1 MRTWVKATLG
11 GVALLLLGLGV
22 LAGTS
27 AYFVMRHLDVRPAR
41 EADTAARFEAV
52 KARFSGR
59 APLIEI
65 VGPGPG
71 DLRVQRPDRPDGRRV
86 TTLHVLTWNAED
98 EELFQT
104 EVPLWLMRF
113 STLNVLSKL
122 GVAPERFRLTVNDI
136 ERYGPGLIADYH
148 RPGQTRVM
156 IWAD

>member
-1 MRTWVKATLG
+1 MRTWVKATIG
-11 GVALLLLGLGV
+11 GVALLLVGFGV

-27 AYFVMRHLDVRPAR
+27 AYFVMRHLEVRPAL
-41 EADTAARFEAV
+41 EADTATKFNAV
-52 KARFSGR
+52 KARFAGR

-65 VGPGPG
+65 GPGPG
-71 DLRVQRPDRPDGRRV
+71 DFRVQRLDRPDGRRV

-104 EVPLWLMRF
+104 EIPLWLMRF
-113 STLNVLSKL
+113 STLNVASKL
-122 GVAPERFRLTVNDI
+122 GVAPEKFRLTVDDI

-148 RPGQTRVM
+148 QPGRNRVM